1 MEEVK
6 FRDALKTDLEKI
18 VEIYNSTIPS
28 RMVTADT
35 EPVSVESK
43 IRWFD
48 EHNTSKRPLW
58 VVENKSNEIIGWVSF
73 QSFYGRP
80 AYAATVEVSIYLE
93 AKQRGRGLGKQILQY
108 CIDNAPKFGV
118 KTLLGFIF
126 SHNEPS
132 LKLFKSLGFED
143 WATLPNIAELDGQ
156 ERGLKILGKRIFE

>member
-1 MEEVK
+1 MEKIK

-35 EPVSVESK
+35 EPVSVSSREK
-43 IRWFD
+43 WFD
-48 EHNTSKRPLW
+48 EHNSSKRPLW
-58 VVENKSNEIIGWVSF
+58 VVENNSNEIIGWVSF

-80 AYAATVEVSIYLE
+80 AYNATVEISIYL
-93 AKQRGRGLGKQILQY
+93 AKEHRGRGLGKQILQY
-108 CIDNAPKFGV
+108 SIDNAPKCGI

-132 LKLFKSLGFED
+132 LKLFKSFGFED
-143 WATLPNIAELDGQ
+143 WATLPNIAELDGV
-156 ERGLKILGKRIFE
+156 ERGLKILGKRIS